1 MSLFKNAKQ
10 IIIPK
15 DMINTETWI
24 TDEELERFFLD
35 SKATNV
41 LSEKSIAKE
50 SHDDNEL
57 NQIIYSTNSR
67 DNTSFYEDFGAGM
80 QLNGRT

>member
-24 TDEELERFFLD
+24 TDEELGKYFLD
-35 SKATNV
+35 PKATNV

-50 SHDDNEL
+50 SNDDNKL
-57 NQIIYSTNSR
+57 NQIIYSTNNQ
-67 DNTSFYEDFGAGM
+67 DNASFYGDFRVNSLGDAA
-80 QLNGRT
+80 